1 VRVLV
6 FIVVASS
13 LLVGVAAAGKAD
25 WTGSAKCGS
34 CHPQHLASWLKTP
47 HATTAKRFPTKPE
60 GKCLACH
67 GTGDAPAGAVI
78 AVEVGCEACHGPGAA
93 YAEDDIMRNL
103 SVARALGLV
112 DLSTPANRTKAC
124 MTCHARQTK
133 ATFDPLASVHPV
145 LPKKP

>member
-13 LLVGVAAAGKAD
+13 LLVGVAAASKAD

-47 HATTAKRFPTKPE
+47 HASTASRFTSKPP

-67 GTGDAPAGAVI
+67 GTGDAPAGTAI
-78 AVEVGCEACHGPGAA
+78 AVEVGCEACHGAGAA
-93 YAEDDIMRNL
+93 YAEDDIMRNVP
-103 SVARALGLV
+103 VARALGLV
-112 DLSTPANRTKAC
+112 DVSANRTKTC

-133 ATFDPLASVHPV
+133 AKFDPLAPVHPV